1 MTFEQ
6 TLGLKGPKVNVNI
19 LHVKK
24 GLSLKNASQIKFT
37 LTAVKLYLKKT
48 FESFFVDEVNCLK
61 ATERAQG
68 DSLLFITKSQENPGT
83 QLIDHIRIKG

>member
-37 LTAVKLYLKKT
+37 LTAFKLYLKK
-48 FESFFVDEVNCLK
+48 L
-61 ATERAQG
+61 
-68 DSLLFITKSQENPGT
+68 
-83 QLIDHIRIKG
+83 

>member
-37 LTAVKLYLKKT
+37 LTAVKLYLKKLSSHFLWMRST
-48 FESFFVDEVNCLK
+48 VSRLQSEHEETVYFL
-61 ATERAQG
+61 
-68 DSLLFITKSQENPGT
+68 SLSPKKILVLS
-83 QLIDHIRIKG
+83 